1 MPAIAAGI
9 AGIASVALL
18 MWRPVVALGFAGGVI
33 TGAGMLSALVYV
45 LNRAIVPPEDRGG
58 RVWPLFLLHVAK
70 FGLAAVFAYLV
81 IIVLKGDVVAFAGG
95 YTVALITLLI
105 CLGRR
110 GYDMHTG
117 GPTWD

>member
-1 MPAIAAGI
+1 VPAIAAGI

-18 MWRPVVALGFAGGVI
+18 MWRPLVALGFVGGVI

-45 LNRAIVPPEDRGG
+45 LDRAIVTPEDRRG
-58 RVWPLFLLHVAK
+58 RVWPLFLLHVVK
-70 FGLAAVFAYLV
+70 FGLAAVLAYV
-81 IIVLKGDVVAFAGG
+81 AIIVLKGDVVAFAGG

-105 CLGRR
+105 SLGRGGR
-110 GYDMHTG
+110 DTHTG